1 MINKIIIN
9 KKIITLALTLALVTG
24 SAIGVTPITGYA
36 AEDEKITETAEKTE
50 GSESET
56 QEDHKYTYTELKT
69 GSSAD
74 FYDGTDIS
82 DYEVV
87 EIGSM
92 EDLEALAANC
102 ILDEWS
108 LNKNVKL
115 TADIDLQ
122 GRSVTIPTF
131 GGVFDGNGYAI
142 KGLVYENETDTMGL
156 FRYVRYGAR
165 VINLDLEG
173 QIIAGD
179 KAKNIGIIAG
189 ENYGIIQ
196 NCNVTGVA
204 IGDENIGG
212 IAGYNGASGIIDNC
226 TCDCS
231 VSGTHSTGGV
241 AGSSDGLIVSCE
253 NKGKIN
259 TTVSDVTIELSNL
272 SIEDITKL
280 GETSSVAAFTDIGGI
295 CGLTAG
301 KIEKCIN
308 RGTVGYEHVGYNV
321 GGIAGRL
328 SQGFISGC
336 INYGTVYGRK
346 DAGGIVGQME
356 PFMQIEYLVDG
367 ISELNYETNV
377 LFDLVDETVTDATA
391 YSDEAAV
398 LLRGISN
405 SLKQANNISLD
416 LPSFDGTSAFDNI
429 PSFEV
434 PSFDIPTIDSIP
446 TDEEEAKAALDEAN
460 KQAEA
465 AKEQADAATQQ
476 AQAVIEATKDAAIA
490 EAQKAR
496 QQMDA
501 VRSTMQSLKENFDV
515 IADYSGKFADLLVRE
530 NAELSAD
537 IKAVSAQARKVQ
549 NLSNGMSNNISAYE
563 GVNIKDES
571 EEAVKAPAEAET
583 ETAEGAES
591 AEEGAAETAEAAEE
605 TPEKEGATEELN
617 RNAGKLTGCT
627 NYASVNADSGVGG
640 IVGRIA
646 TEYDADPED
655 DINITG
661 TQSLYL
667 NASARAVVESSKN
680 YGSIYAKKD
689 YAGGVVGYAKYGY
702 IISDMSFGDIESE
715 SGSFAGGIAG
725 ASESDISSCYSGGK
739 ISAKSNV
746 GGITGKGNN
755 ISGCAAYCE
764 ISFEGNN
771 AGSIAGEIGENGE
784 LSENYYVVS
793 DLGGID
799 GVAYAAGAMP
809 LEYDEFTA
817 LPDMPAELSNFE
829 IIFLADGNEI
839 SRIEVKHGDSISE
852 KDIPAIP
859 EKEGYYGVWPSE
871 GLDHITGNR
880 VIEAVYEKWIGSVV
894 SKEVSE
900 GEDGKA
906 PKPLVMAVGD
916 FLPGA
921 ELLLEIKGDD
931 KAEYDIMISYP
942 EDALLARKLGYE
954 SYSGEVEI
962 RALCDEP
969 KEAAVEIYDGSTW
982 KKAACEVIGS
992 YVSFKMSAPGSFR
1005 IVRETDNRKIII
1017 PVAAGGAVLLIVTG
1031 IILVSRIKKMK
1042 KKAALKNVPKA
1053 VIFDLDGTL
1062 IDTERFYH
1070 KVWPE
1075 AAEHFGYMMT
1085 DEQALQL
1092 RSLGR
1097 PFAPKKMKEWF
1108 GEDFNYDAVR
1118 AYRKRLFEQCVSN
1131 EGIKLKAGIKELLDF
1146 LKEKGVTIAVATATD
1161 TERTE
1166 RYLKAAGVYE
1176 YFDKICSAADVKE
1189 GKPSPYVYIEAC
1201 KQLGLMPEEC
1211 LAVED
1216 APNGIKSA
1224 ADAGC
1229 RVIFVPDQTQDEPE
1243 AEKLCMA
1250 KVQTAD
1256 EIKQFFE

>member
-1 MINKIIIN
+1 MIN

-24 SAIGVTPITGYA
+24 TVFGATPVTAFA
-36 AEDEKITETAEKTE
+36 ADEEKTA
-50 GSESET
+50 GSAENPDGTESET

-87 EIGSM
+87 EIGSV

-131 GGVFDGNGYAI
+131 GGVFDGNGHAI
-142 KGLVYENETDTMGL
+142 KGLVYENETSIMGL

-165 VINLDLEG
+165 VVNLNLEG

-179 KAKNIGIIAG
+179 KAKNIGVIAG
-189 ENYGIIQ
+189 ENYGLIQ

-204 IGDENIGG
+204 IGDENVGG

-241 AGSSDGLIVSCE
+241 AGNSDGLIISCE

-272 SIEDITKL
+272 SVEDITKL

-328 SQGFISGC
+328 SQGYISGC

-515 IADYSGKFADLLVRE
+515 LADYSGKFADLLVRE

-571 EEAVKAPAEAET
+571 TEAVTAPEEAEPEEETESEETEPENEESAPEEAEP
-583 ETAEGAES
+583 AP
-591 AEEGAAETAEAAEE
+591 EE
-605 TPEKEGATEELN
+605 PEW
-617 RNAGKLTGCT
+617 NAGKLTGCT
-627 NYASVNADSGVGG
+627 NYATVNADSGVGG
-640 IVGRIA
+640 IVGRIS

-667 NASARAVVESSKN
+667 NASARAVVETSKN

-689 YAGGVVGYAKYGY
+689 YAGGVAGYAKYGY
-702 IISDMSFGDIESE
+702 IISEMSFGDIESE
-715 SGSFAGGIAG
+715 SGSYVGGIAG
-725 ASESDISSCYSGGK
+725 ASETDISSCYCGGK
-739 ISAKSNV
+739 IRAKSNV
-746 GGITGKGNN
+746 GGIAGKGNN
-755 ISGCAAYCE
+755 ISKCAAYCE
-764 ISFEGNN
+764 IAFEGNN

-817 LPDMPAELSNFE
+817 LPDMPAELSSFE

-839 SRIEVKHGDSISE
+839 TRIAAGHGDSIDE

-871 GLDHITGNR
+871 GLDYITGNR
-880 VIEAVYEKWIGSVV
+880 VVEAVYEKWIGSVV

-900 GEDGKA
+900 AEEGKA
-906 PKPLVMAVGD
+906 SKPLVMAVGD
-916 FLPGA
+916 FRPGA

-931 KAEYDIMISYP
+931 KAEYGIMISYP

-954 SYSGEVEI
+954 SYLGEVEI

-982 KKAACEVIGS
+982 KKTACEVIGS
-992 YVSFKMSAPGSFR
+992 YVSFKMSVPGSFR
-1005 IVRETDNRKIII
+1005 VVHETDNRKIII

-1131 EGIKLKAGIKELLDF
+1131 EGIKLKTGIKELLDF

-1189 GKPSPYVYIEAC
+1189 GKPAPYVYIEAC

-1229 RVIFVPDQTQDEPE
+1229 RVIFIPDQTQDEPE
-1243 AEKLCMA
+1243 AEKLCLA

-1256 EIKQFFE
+1256 EIKQFFN